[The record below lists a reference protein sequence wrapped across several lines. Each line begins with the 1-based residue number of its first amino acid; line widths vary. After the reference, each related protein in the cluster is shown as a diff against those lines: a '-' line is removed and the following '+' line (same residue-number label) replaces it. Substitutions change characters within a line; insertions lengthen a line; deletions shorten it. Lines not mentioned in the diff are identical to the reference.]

1 MIDTR
6 QWSVIYNAASSLVT
20 AEFPFAKDINMQ
32 RFLVPFL
39 SAAALIALGPATHA
53 EEQAP
58 NHVQLKGQVVILK
71 EASTKPVGPID
82 PGSLIIADIPDS
94 GSRPP
99 QDIKVDGTTCISLG
113 HVRGVATNKEGQS
126 LMGGGYTW
134 YLFQAPSGPKSTHVK
149 VSYTPNGGGKPIE
162 RNHQID
168 LNAPKE

>member
-1 MIDTR
+1 
-6 QWSVIYNAASSLVT
+6 
-20 AEFPFAKDINMQ
+20 MQ
-32 RFLVPFL
+32 RFIILFL
-39 SAAALIALGPATHA
+39 SVAAFIAISSAIQA
-53 EEQAP
+53 EEKTNEP
-58 NHVQLKGQVVILK
+58 TQLKGQVVILK

>member
-1 MIDTR
+1 
-6 QWSVIYNAASSLVT
+6 
-20 AEFPFAKDINMQ
+20 MQ
-32 RFLVPFL
+32 RFIILFL
-39 SAAALIALGPATHA
+39 SVAAFIAVSSAIQA
-53 EEQAP
+53 EEKTNEP
-58 NHVQLKGQVVILK
+58 TQLKGQVVILK
-71 EASTKPVGPID
+71 EVNTKPVGPID

-113 HVRGVATNKEGQS
+113 HVRGVATNNEGQS

-149 VSYTPNGGGKPIE
+149 VSYTPNGGGKPVD

-168 LNAPKE
+168 LNRPSE